1 MNALT
6 PVYTA
11 DLLEPL
17 HALLMSLLRG
27 LASGDWER
35 PTAAGAWKVRDV
47 AAHLLDG
54 DLRKLS
60 FARDGHAMTLVQP
73 IRGYGD
79 LVAFLNQ
86 MNAGGVAH
94 AQRFSPR
101 VLTDLLEV
109 TGHWITAYMRA
120 LPPHETAVHAV
131 AWAGEDRSE
140 NWMDI
145 GREYTERWHHQMHIR
160 DAVGAPGLLDA
171 RWMSPLLDLSARAL
185 PRAYA
190 DLRAADGTAVVITIA
205 GEGGGVWS
213 LIRDREAWRLW
224 RGRAVE
230 PAAEASLDASDAWRL
245 FFHALSGDEIRRRV
259 TTRGDAALIA
269 PLAATR
275 AVMV

>member
-1 MNALT
+1 MNRTGNPMNALT
-6 PVYTA
+6 PVYTT
-11 DLLEPL
+11 DLFEPL

-60 FARDGHAMTLVQP
+60 FARDGHAPTLVQP

-86 MNAGGVAH
+86 MNADGVAH

-109 TGHWITAYMRA
+109 TGRWITAYVRE

-131 AWAGEDRSE
+131 AWAGEDR
-140 NWMDI
+140 
-145 GREYTERWHHQMHIR
+145 
-160 DAVGAPGLLDA
+160 
-171 RWMSPLLDLSARAL
+171 
-185 PRAYA
+185 
-190 DLRAADGTAVVITIA
+190 
-205 GEGGGVWS
+205 
-213 LIRDREAWRLW
+213 
-224 RGRAVE
+224 
-230 PAAEASLDASDAWRL
+230 
-245 FFHALSGDEIRRRV
+245 F
-259 TTRGDAALIA
+259 
-269 PLAATR
+269 
-275 AVMV
+275 